1 MLDSTLRPLI
11 DPPLERVARVLAGR
25 NIHANSVTIA
35 GFIIGCGA
43 FATLWAQAYIW
54 ALGLILINRIFD
66 GLDGAVARQNALM
79 GHAEGI
85 TDLGGYLDIVTDFI
99 FYAGVVFFFAMGRP
113 DCALYAAF
121 LIFSYMGTASSFLA
135 YAVMAA
141 KRGISTEI
149 RGKKSLYYL
158 GGLAEG
164 TETIAVM
171 VLICLFP
178 AVFPVLAVVFGAMC
192 WVTTGSRIMAA
203 VSAFGPDGGK

>member
-11 DPPLERVARVLAGR
+11 DPPLEMAGR
-25 NIHANSVTIA
+25 FLAARGISANAVTVA
-35 GFIIGCGA
+35 GFGIGIGA
-43 FATLWAQAYIW
+43 FAALWAQTYIV
-54 ALGLILINRIFD
+54 ALVLVLLNRVFD
-66 GLDGAVARQNALM
+66 GLDGAVARQSALM
-79 GHAEGI
+79 GKTGV

-99 FYAGVVFFFAMGRP
+99 FYAGVVFFFALGRP

-141 KRGISTEI
+141 KRGLSTEI
-149 RGKKSLYYL
+149 RGRKSLYYL

-164 TETIAVM
+164 TETIIVM

-178 AVFPVLAVVFGAMC
+178 TVFPAIAVVFGLMC
-192 WVTTGSRIMAA
+192 WVTTCSRIIAA
-203 VSAFGPDGGK
+203 VAAFGPDGGD